1 MKKHKTSFFT
11 VDFILIFVSL
21 ALLIVGVF
29 SIFSTGID
37 IEGNLT
43 NNVYLRQIL
52 FAIIG
57 ISLMIVISLSD
68 YHFWGNTIIALYF
81 LSLFLLVLVLFIGKE
96 ISSTSRWF
104 SIGGFGIQ
112 PAEFSKLTLILML
125 SYYFNKNKE
134 HIKEFKHFLIS
145 SLITLVPAFFVLLQP
160 DLGTAIVFIFIYFMM
175 ALIVGINSYYLI
187 FVFLVGIFSISLSLF
202 PLWNKFIQ
210 PEDPN
215 FFSSIFLDKSYFTIY
230 FLILSGVFGVSLYG
244 YLSTKNAFYSYFLYL
259 VTALIISSFLAIAVV
274 SIIKPYQAHRLI
286 VFLDSSVDPQGAGW
300 NVRQSILAVGSG
312 GFWGQGYLKGFHSH
326 NKYVPEQV
334 TDFVFSIFAEE
345 WGFIGSLLLF
355 SLYFILFLRIYL
367 IALGTE
373 NYFGKV
379 ICLGILS
386 LWFAHFAVNVGMV
399 IGIMPVTGLPL
410 PLISYGGSSVLVFFM
425 SLGIVLSV
433 YRY

>member
-1 MKKHKTSFFT
+1 MKKYKTSFFT
-11 VDFILIFVSL
+11 VDFILILS
-21 ALLIVGVF
+21 AILLLSIGIF

-43 NNVYLRQIL
+43 NSAYLRQII
-52 FAIIG
+52 FGVIG
-57 ISLMIVISLSD
+57 ISLMIFISFSD
-68 YHFWGNTIIALYF
+68 YHFWNNIIIALYF
-81 LSLFLLVLVLFIGKE
+81 ISLFLLFLVLFVGKE

-112 PAEFSKLTLILML
+112 PAEFSKLSLILML
-125 SYYFNKNKE
+125 SYYFNKHKE

-145 SLITLVPAFFVLLQP
+145 SLITLAPAFLVLLQP
-160 DLGTAIVFIFIYFMM
+160 DLGTAIVFMFIYFMM

-215 FFSSIFLDKSYFTIY
+215 FFSSIFLDKSYFMVY
-230 FLILSGVFGVSLYG
+230 LLILFGVLAVSIYG
-244 YLSTKNAFYSYFLYL
+244 YIATKNNFYSYLLYL
-259 VTALIISSFLAIAVV
+259 ITALIISSFLAIAVV

-334 TDFVFSIFAEE
+334 TDFIFSILAEE
-345 WGFIGSLLLF
+345 WGFAGCLILF
-355 SLYFILFLRIYL
+355 TLYFILFLRIYL
-367 IALGTE
+367 IALDTE

-410 PLISYGGSSVLVFFM
+410 PLISYGGSSVLVFFI
-425 SLGIVLSV
+425 SLGIVSSV